1 MDTNKDI
8 LSSSIKKEIFVYN
21 KDFIFGFIIKISH
34 FLPLLFELL
43 MKLSRFSS
51 IFIFAFLF
59 TGFINGYNIVSV
71 GAPFLDLLLKVDE
84 ATLQKIAPEKGGSRP
99 VDLLTFNNIIR
110 YSNATPKV
118 SLGGSALNVTR
129 VLAELGQDC
138 AFVGKVGTDE
148 ADRIFRDLA
157 RLNID
162 ALLLP
167 TATPT
172 GRVCCLVTPDG
183 QRTMRAFL
191 GASTEELDIEDIR
204 FSCLAHTSL
213 VHLEGY
219 LLYTKDGEFVKKL
232 VKKVKEFG
240 GKISL
245 DCASYEVVARYKNLI
260 MDLLREG
267 YIDILFA
274 NEDENLVLT
283 GKTPGSG
290 CKELSSFCEITVVT
304 AGRKGCWVG
313 SGDTII
319 HREAIQTNVVDTT
332 GAGDFFEAGFLH
344 GYMSGMDIATCA
356 DYGILLGKAAVSV
369 FGTSLSKTHWRAVKN
384 EVLPN

>member
-1 MDTNKDI
+1 MKH
-8 LSSSIKKEIFVYN
+8 
-21 KDFIFGFIIKISH
+21 IKIV
-34 FLPLLFELL
+34 F
-43 MKLSRFSS
+43 
-51 IFIFAFLF
+51 FISFFP
-59 TGFINGYNIVSV
+59 GVINAYNVVCV
-71 GAPFLDLLLKVDE
+71 GSPFLDLLLKVSE
-84 ATLQKIAPEKGGSRP
+84 ETLQQVAPEKGGSRP

-110 YSNATPKV
+110 YSNTKPKV

-162 ALLLP
+162 ALLLQ

-204 FSCLAHTSL
+204 FSCLAHTGL

-219 LLYTKDGEFVKKL
+219 LLYTKDGEFIKKL
-232 VKKVKEFG
+232 VKKIKKIG

-274 NEDENLVLT
+274 NEDENFVLT
-283 GKTPGSG
+283 GKTPASG
-290 CKELSSFCEITVVT
+290 CKELSSFCEIAVVT
-304 AGRKGCWVG
+304 TGKNGCWVG
-313 SGDTII
+313 SSNTVI
-319 HREAIQTNVVDTT
+319 HREALPTNVVDTT
-332 GAGDFFEAGFLH
+332 GAGDFFEAGFLY
-344 GYMSGMDIATCA
+344 GYMGGMDIATCA
-356 DYGILLGKAAVSV
+356 NYGILLGKAAVSV
-369 FGTSLSKTHWRAVKN
+369 FGTSLSKTHWRTVKN
-384 EVLPN
+384 QVQSN